1 MVQLV
6 TIVHGVIFFKRKC
19 RCTNINKE
27 MTIEPDFINT
37 LVFLDS
43 FNPESI
49 IQYGGLGLLLLIIF
63 AETGVFFGFFLPGD
77 SLLFVAGLLTDTEYL
92 DTPVALLIVLL
103 IVAAVS
109 GSTVGYL
116 TGRWAGNYLKN
127 RKDTWYF
134 KKKYL
139 DITQAFYQK
148 HGMMAFILGR
158 FLPIVRTFVTILAG
172 MVKIDMVKF
181 LIFNFL
187 GATIWIMTMVLA
199 GHFLGRLFP
208 GITTYL
214 ELIVIGMILVSAIP
228 VIVTYLKNKKLL
240 AKE

>member
-1 MVQLV
+1 MVKTLFLE
-6 TIVHGVIFFKRKC
+6 VHFLNV
-19 RCTNINKE
+19 
-27 MTIEPDFINT
+27 
-37 LVFLDS
+37 LAVFES
-43 FNPESI
+43 FNPENI

-77 SLLFVAGLLTDTEYL
+77 SLLFIAGLLSDTEYL
-92 DTPVALLIVLL
+92 ETNIVLLIVLL
-103 IVAAVS
+103 VVAAVS

-116 TGRWAGNYLKN
+116 TGKWAGGYLANK
-127 RKDTWYF
+127 KDSIFF

-139 DITQAFYQK
+139 DLTQAFYQK

-158 FLPIVRTFVTILAG
+158 FLPVVRTFVTILAG
-172 MVKIDMVKF
+172 MVKIDFAKF
-181 LIFNFL
+181 VIFNFL

-208 GITTYL
+208 QITSYL
-214 ELIVIGMILVSAIP
+214 EIIVIGMILVSAIP
-228 VIVTYLKNKKLL
+228 VIVTYLKNRKLL

>member
-1 MVQLV
+1 MSFEPQFVNILA
-6 TIVHGVIFFKRKC
+6 IF
-19 RCTNINKE
+19 
-27 MTIEPDFINT
+27 
-37 LVFLDS
+37 DS
-43 FNPESI
+43 FNPENI

-92 DTPVALLIVLL
+92 DTPVGLLILLL
-103 IVAAVS
+103 IIAAVS

-116 TGRWAGNYLKN
+116 TGRWAGTYLKN

-139 DITQAFYQK
+139 DITQAFYAK

-172 MVKIDMVKF
+172 MVRIDMLKF
-181 LIFNFL
+181 VIFNIL
-187 GATIWIMTMVLA
+187 GASIWICTMVLS
-199 GHFLGRLFP
+199 GHYLGRIFP
-208 GITTYL
+208 KITTYL
-214 ELIVIGMILVSAIP
+214 ELIVLGMIIVSAIP
-228 VIVTYLKNKKLL
+228 VIITYLRNRKLL

>member
-1 MVQLV
+1 MVKTLFLE
-6 TIVHGVIFFKRKC
+6 VHFL
-19 RCTNINKE
+19 NI
-27 MTIEPDFINT
+27 
-37 LVFLDS
+37 LAVFES
-43 FNPESI
+43 FNPENI

-77 SLLFVAGLLTDTEYL
+77 SLLFIAGLLSDTEYL
-92 DTPVALLIVLL
+92 ETNIVLLIVLL
-103 IVAAVS
+103 VVAAVS

-116 TGRWAGNYLKN
+116 TGKWAGGYLANK
-127 RKDTWYF
+127 KDSIFF

-139 DITQAFYQK
+139 DLTQAFYQK

-158 FLPIVRTFVTILAG
+158 FLPVVRTFVTILAG
-172 MVKIDMVKF
+172 MVKIDFAKF
-181 LIFNFL
+181 VIFNFL

-208 GITTYL
+208 QITSYL
-214 ELIVIGMILVSAIP
+214 EIIVIGMILVSAIP
-228 VIVTYLKNKKLL
+228 VIVTYLKNRKLL